1 VPFYA
6 ALRSQIGDEL
16 RIFLGISVISII
28 TYGRNDNYGYNLAK
42 RTAIGFNCLAEVL
55 TEDDEILF
63 VDYNTADHLPTLPEF
78 IWDNLT
84 EKALR
89 LIRVIRISRDLHE
102 QVKSDSPLSILE
114 NVSRNAAIVR
124 SNPQNRWILS
134 TNPDVLLVLASP
146 WPTLSDLLRD
156 VPDSFYEMPRF
167 DIPESIWSSFY
178 RTDPRE
184 NMGLARDWLVSN
196 KAAVAE
202 TVPDWRFQKYILFD
216 APGDFQLAPRHYFF
230 RLRGF
235 DESMN
240 KYLHSD
246 SNLAKRMWLLNGCK
260 TDHLLTKLWV
270 VHQDHYLTGEW
281 AKNFGSIVHND
292 LFKKVLYEDKI
303 EANDENWGL
312 QHLDLPVFSLA
323 EKIRQQ
329 RTCLPQVLPALNGH
343 LPLSKD
349 ISWEIQPVY
358 RLSHYD
364 PEVLTLY
371 LRENL
376 QLMAPGSVVA
386 YVGRNPATLQLLR
399 NMWQLTSPSG
409 KLVHDLSEIAERD
422 ESIVPDLLLVDFY
435 YDRPDYWERRVRLL
449 QESIKRRMEKNQITE
464 YDAGEE
470 LSRFTESTDSR
481 EWENQILP
489 LWKKIV
495 PHVRLQPRGSIILLG
510 CSQYINMYSK
520 FKEAFSKCYQKPTS
534 DSPETKKAYSIYKRF
549 KRLRNPPLFTTHGN
563 LMGPAYF
570 TGKARYKR
578 GWNGIMDLQTLYVH
592 HRLVVLRVN

>member
-1 VPFYA
+1 
-6 ALRSQIGDEL
+6 
-16 RIFLGISVISII
+16 VISII

-42 RTAIGFNCLAEVL
+42 RTAVGFNCLAEVL

-78 IWDNLT
+78 IWDSLT

-89 LIRVIRISRDLHE
+89 LIRVIRISRNLHD
-102 QVKSDSPLSILE
+102 QLKADSPLSILE

-124 SNPQNRWILS
+124 SNPQNHWILS

-146 WPTLSDLLRD
+146 WPTVADLLKD
-156 VPDSFYEMPRF
+156 LPESFYEMPRF
-167 DIPESIWSSFY
+167 DIPESIWSSFL
-178 RTDPRE
+178 RADPRA
-184 NMGLARDWLVSN
+184 NLALARDWLTSN
-196 KAAVAE
+196 RAAVAE
-202 TVPDWRFQKYILFD
+202 TVPDWRFQKFILFD

-246 SNLAKRMWLLNGCK
+246 SNLAKRMWLLNNGR

-292 LFKKVLYEDKI
+292 LFKKVLHQKEI

-312 QHLDLPVFSLA
+312 QRVDLPMFSLA
-323 EKIRQQ
+323 DKVRQE
-329 RTCLPQVLPALNGH
+329 RARLPQESPELNGH

-349 ISWEIQPVY
+349 INWDVQPVY

-386 YVGRNPATLQLLR
+386 YVGRNPATLQSVR
-399 NMWQLTSPSG
+399 NMWQAISPSG
-409 KLVHDLSEIAERD
+409 TPVHDLSEITERG
-422 ESIVPDLLLVDFY
+422 ESIAPDLSLVDCF
-435 YDRPDYWERRVRLL
+435 YDRSDYWERRIHLVK
-449 QESIKRRMEKNQITE
+449 ESLKGRMAKKKISE
-464 YDAGEE
+464 YEAGEE
-470 LSRFTESTDSR
+470 LSQFTEITDSR
-481 EWENQILP
+481 EWENQMVA
-489 LWKKIV
+489 LWEKTTANL
-495 PHVRLQPRGSIILLG
+495 RLHPGASIILLG
-510 CSQYINMYSK
+510 CSQYVNLYSK
-520 FKEAFSKCYQKPTS
+520 FKKAFSKCYEKTAPGPT
-534 DSPETKKAYSIYKRF
+534 KAQGIFQRF
-549 KRLRNPPLFTTHGN
+549 KRRQNPQPYTTHEN

-570 TGKARYKR
+570 SGKSRRKR
-578 GWNGIMDLQTLYVH
+578 RFNGAMDLQTLYVH
-592 HRLVVLRVN
+592 HRLVVLRVS

>member
-1 VPFYA
+1 
-6 ALRSQIGDEL
+6 
-16 RIFLGISVISII
+16 VISII

-63 VDYNTADHLPTLPEF
+63 ADYNTADHLPTLPESL
-78 IWDNLT
+78 WDSLT
-84 EKALR
+84 DKALR
-89 LIRVIRISRDLHE
+89 LIRVIRISRGLHD
-102 QVKSDSPLSILE
+102 QLKADSPLSILE
-114 NVSRNAAIVR
+114 NISRNAAIVR

-134 TNPDVLLVLASP
+134 TNPDVLLVLASS
-146 WPTLSDLLRD
+146 WRSLADLLKD
-156 VPDSFYEMPRF
+156 MPDSFYEMPRF
-167 DIPESIWSSFY
+167 DVPESIWSSFN
-178 RTDPRE
+178 RLDPKE
-184 NMGLARDWLVSN
+184 NIKLARDWLVSN

-216 APGDFQLAPRHYFF
+216 APGDFQLAPRNYFF

-235 DESMN
+235 DQSMN

-246 SNLAKRMWLLNGCK
+246 SNLAKRMWLLNGRR

-292 LFKKVLYEDKI
+292 LFKKVLHEETI

-312 QHLDLPVFSLA
+312 HHLDLPAFSLD
-323 EKIRQQ
+323 ERIRQE
-329 RTCLPQVLPALNGH
+329 RARLPQLSPAINGN

-349 ISWEIQPVY
+349 ISWDIQPVH
-358 RLSHYD
+358 RLSHYN

-376 QLMAPGSVVA
+376 QLMPPGSVVA
-386 YVGRNPATLQLLR
+386 YIGRNPATLQLLH
-399 NMWQLTSPSG
+399 NMWQLVSASG
-409 KLVHDLSEIAERD
+409 TPVHDLAGIAEKGA
-422 ESIVPDLLLVDFY
+422 SIVPDLLLVDFY
-435 YDRPDYWERRVRLL
+435 YNRPEYWERRVRLV
-449 QESIKRRMEKNQITE
+449 QESTKRRTEQKQISE

-470 LSRFTESTDSR
+470 LSRFTESTDLR
-481 EWENQILP
+481 EWQNQIVPYWEKSL
-489 LWKKIV
+489 
-495 PHVRLQPRGSIILLG
+495 PHVRLQPGGSIILLG
-510 CSQYINMYSK
+510 CSQYVSMYSK
-520 FKEAFSKCYQKPTS
+520 FKEAFSKCYQRSSSGSRT
-534 DSPETKKAYSIYKRF
+534 TKKSHSIYERF
-549 KRLRNPPLFTTHGN
+549 KRRLNPPLFTTHEN

-570 TGKARYKR
+570 SGKARYKR
-578 GWNGIMDLQTLYVH
+578 SENGVMDLQTLYVH